1 MDELLSDRSGFWNNR
16 ATLFWMLFN
25 LAICLNLKICISG
38 GARNDPVF
46 CRDYR
51 GCLSFYLLPCLC
63 VFDNEILSII
73 WAHSRARKR
82 GLATTLLKLL
92 NVKTI
97 SNPLPE
103 SLEFWEKSGFEF
115 TDEKQYIMRY
125 KENLK
130 DTGNT
135 APHSN
140 NNTTTIPAT
149 ATATTTEEAS
159 TENSITTAT
168 REHVKPDNTSEES
181 ASKRTK
187 VD

>member
-1 MDELLSDRSGFWNNR
+1 MEQSCYSILDAFQSGN
-16 ATLFWMLFN
+16 LFEPKDMYQR
-25 LAICLNLKICISG
+25 

-115 TDEKQYIMRY
+115 TDEKQYILRY
-125 KENLK
+125 KDNLK
-130 DTGNT
+130 NTGNT

-149 ATATTTEEAS
+149 ATS
-159 TENSITTAT
+159 NNN
-168 REHVKPDNTSEES
+168 R
-181 ASKRTK
+181 RG
-187 VD
+187 